1 MKKIL
6 FFIDTLG
13 GGGAEKVL
21 INLINNLDKTKY
33 KITLM
38 TIFDSGVN
46 KQYLNNN
53 IEYKCVFKRIFRGN
67 VMLFRLFRPSFLYRL
82 FIKDKYD
89 IVVSY
94 LEGNT
99 TRILSG
105 CPYSEIKKLA
115 WLHAEMNKK
124 TLFYPWWN
132 KEKCILGYEKFDKII
147 GVSQTVLDSFVK
159 NTKSWDNLKVIYNT
173 VDTDNIKKKALEAIK
188 DVKYESD
195 IVNVIS
201 VGRLIDQ
208 KGYDRLLRIHKRLL
222 DNGIV
227 HNLYILGEG
236 HKRPELEKYIKDNK
250 LQNSVYL
257 LGFKDNPWKYVA
269 NADLFVCSSL
279 QEGFSTAVSEALI
292 VGTPVIT
299 TLCSGMK
306 EMLGDSEYGLIVDN
320 NEDALYEGIK
330 KLIEN
335 QLLLIHYKKKA
346 INRGKYF
353 DKTVTVKEVEDM
365 LDNL

>member
-13 GGGAEKVL
+13 HGGAEKVL
-21 INLINNLDKTKY
+21 VNLVNNLDKSKY

-46 KQYLNNN
+46 KQYLNKN
-53 IEYKCVFKRIFRGN
+53 IEYRYIFKRAFRGN
-67 VMLFRLFRPSFLYRL
+67 VMLFRLFKPSFLYRL

-105 CPYSEIKKLA
+105 CPYRDTKKLA
-115 WLHAEMNKK
+115 WLHVEMNEK
-124 TLFYPWWN
+124 TLFYPWGN
-132 KEKCILGYEKFDKII
+132 KEKCISGYEKFDKII
-147 GVSQTVLDSFVK
+147 GVSQTVIDSFVE
-159 NTKSWDNLKVIYNT
+159 NTKEWNNLQVMYNT
-173 VDTDNIKKKALEAIK
+173 VDTDAIK
-188 DVKYESD
+188 NKSMEKIDDVEYASD
-195 IVNVIS
+195 IINVIS

-208 KGYDRLLRIHKRLL
+208 KGYDKLLRIHKRLL

-236 HKRPELEKYIKDNK
+236 HKRSELERYIKDNK
-250 LQNSVYL
+250 LQNSAYL

-269 NADLFVCSSL
+269 KADLFVCSSL

-292 VGTPVIT
+292 VGTPVVT

-306 EMLGDSEYGLIVDN
+306 EMLGESEYGLITDN
-320 NEDALYEGIK
+320 DEDSLYRGIYK
-330 KLIEN
+330 MLTDKN
-335 QLLLIHYKKKA
+335 LLEYYKTKA
-346 INRGKYF
+346 IERGKFF
-353 DKTVTVKEVEDM
+353 DKKNTVSAVEDM
-365 LDNL
+365 LDNM

>member
-1 MKKIL
+1 MKKLL

-13 GGGAEKVL
+13 HGGAEKVL
-21 INLINNLDKTKY
+21 VNLVNNLDKSKY

-38 TIFDSGVN
+38 TIFNSGVN

-53 IEYKCVFKRIFRGN
+53 IEYKYVFKRIFRGN
-67 VMLFRLFRPSFLYRL
+67 VMVFRLFKPSFLYRL

-105 CPYSEIKKLA
+105 CPYSYTKKLA
-115 WLHAEMNKK
+115 WLHVEMNEK

-132 KEKCILGYEKFDKII
+132 KEKCISGYEKFDKIV

-159 NTKSWDNLKVIYNT
+159 NTKEWNNLQVMYNT
-173 VDTDNIKKKALEAIK
+173 VDTDTIKEKSMEKIDDIEYA
-188 DVKYESD
+188 SD
-195 IVNVIS
+195 MINVIS

-208 KGYDRLLRIHKRLL
+208 KGYERLLRIHKRLL
-222 DNGIV
+222 DNGII

-236 HKRPELEKYIKDNK
+236 HKRPALEKYIKDNK
-250 LQNSVYL
+250 LQKSIYL

-292 VGTPVIT
+292 VGTPVVT

-306 EMLGDSEYGLIVDN
+306 EMLGDSEYGLITDN
-320 NEDALYEGIK
+320 NENALYDGLY
-330 KLIEN
+330 KLLTNRE
-335 QLLLIHYKKKA
+335 LLKYYKNKA
-346 INRGKYF
+346 IDRGGYF
-353 DKTVTVKEVEDM
+353 NKKNTVHMVEKMFDSM
-365 LDNL
+365 